1 MSISKKCFFFREYG
15 NTKNSCLRGYCDL
28 NGEWAICRGDVFS
41 CKRNDLLRKY
51 LLEEKRK
58 EGGSEW

>member
-15 NTKNSCLRGYCDL
+15 APKNNCLRGYCDL
-28 NGEWAICRGDVFS
+28 NGEWTTCRGDVFS

-58 EGGSEW
+58 EGGSGW